1 MEMNDIKF
9 RDLLRDTAVLSKLED
24 EKEQN
29 FQYITGQINARKR
42 RRIFTRVALSCAA
55 AVAVALAFTFSLED
69 SACAE
74 DELDTLDSPLLITES
89 GEKIALSDQNS
100 YKLELGSQSNSALYS
115 DLSNSNFNKSPKS
128 VTSSN
133 TKEKDQLSGQNVKT
147 VNRNTVVIPRGFTYD
162 IEFDDGS
169 QAHLNSGSYIEFPK
183 SFENRQER
191 VVALTGEGYF
201 KVVKSQKPFI
211 VKVGGLDIRVYGTE
225 FNVNTNKDGRVET
238 LLVSGSVGVKSAEAE
253 DGDEIVLKPNELLEY
268 DVNTGSSMVKEVIVD
283 DYLAWMKGDFTCSSQ
298 PLFHLIDEVSAFYGI
313 TINKDAEL
321 SNQLITISLSRQLGY
336 RQIME
341 ILSQAFG
348 LEFKKV
354 DSQTYICKQTN

>member
-1 MEMNDIKF
+1 M
-9 RDLLRDTAVLSKLED
+9 
-24 EKEQN
+24 
-29 FQYITGQINARKR
+29 
-42 RRIFTRVALSCAA
+42 ALSCAA

-89 GEKIALSDQNS
+89 GEKIALSS
-100 YKLELGSQSNSALYS
+100 HSNGALVPGI
-115 DLSNSNFNKSPKS
+115 SNSNSNSKSNNS
-128 VTSSN
+128 ATFSES
-133 TKEKDQLSGQNVKT
+133 KEKEDLSGQNAKT